1 MVPAGDTAGG
11 IVCDRRRRKPLRE
24 AKNRQGAERMVEGKR
39 NGHAAMPARRWRFAA
54 TMLGGMFGAMLLS
67 AAAGRGMAAEG
78 QASAAATDAG
88 AADAAISM
96 DQDAA
101 SGAQPAAGPTA
112 RAANEEPLEQ
122 ILVVGSRR
130 RGRTVADSPVPIDVV
145 SADALLSD
153 GFTETNL
160 ILANLLPSFNFPQPS
175 ITDGTDSI
183 RPATLR
189 GLGPDQTLVLVNG
202 KRRHAS
208 ALLNVNGSV
217 GRGSSAVDLNAIP
230 ATAIQRIEVLRD
242 GAAAQYG
249 SDAIAGVINVVL
261 KDSPEGGSLSATYG
275 QYVTTLDGVPDI
287 AGVALDDN
295 GLPLLDERGNIVLI
309 PTGRN
314 RKAHDGETLTI
325 RGDVGLPIGDGG
337 FFHVAGEYRDR
348 NPTNRAGFDPRPQ
361 FADLSDPRE
370 ITFNRLNHRFGNS
383 DLRDINVFYNAG
395 VPIGDSFEFYSF
407 GSLGDRRSESAGFYR
422 RARDSRNVPEIHPDG
437 FLPMILVNVNDWS
450 AAGGIRGSAA
460 GWNVDTSLVW
470 GVDEV
475 NFGVTNSLNTSLGP
489 TSPTEFDAGGLR
501 FRQFTWNT
509 DLQREFDIDGLASP
523 LSVAFGGEYRDERY
537 QVTAGEPA
545 SYIKGPFPGAAGSQ
559 VFPGFQPSNEVT
571 GDRHSWAFYTEL
583 DADVTEAWNVS
594 LAGRFEDYS
603 DFGSTLNGKL
613 AMRYQLVPELA
624 LRGSVSSGFRA
635 PSLSQRFFT
644 STATVFIGG
653 VPFEVGTFPVESP
666 VAQALGAKP
675 LKPEKSVNL
684 SAGLVADPLESLNIT
699 LDYYR
704 ITIDKRIVL
713 TENLPASIV
722 VPILDAAGISGVQ
735 RARFFIN
742 GIDTRTQGIDLVATW
757 KRDAGNLGN
766 FDLTVGF
773 NYNDTKITRF
783 RAAPGPLAA
792 VDLTGEDLFSRREQL
807 RFERGQPKTKL
818 NVTLNWYYK
827 ALKATLR
834 TNRYG
839 RTLDP
844 GSREVFDEHLSAK
857 WVTDVEFAYD
867 FTDWFTLAAGANNVF
882 DVYPDV
888 SPTGRRPDG
897 GNFSVFNQIFPY
909 SNFSPFGFNGRF
921 IYARGTLHW

>member
-1 MVPAGDTAGG
+1 MLGGAFGAVLLTMVGGGAMAADGKPAADTAGA
-11 IVCDRRRRKPLRE
+11 P
-24 AKNRQGAERMVEGKR
+24 
-39 NGHAAMPARRWRFAA
+39 
-54 TMLGGMFGAMLLS
+54 T
-67 AAAGRGMAAEG
+67 AAAVPAQDRNAADDA
-78 QASAAATDAG
+78 QAGSDSAG
-88 AADAAISM
+88 AA
-96 DQDAA
+96 
-101 SGAQPAAGPTA
+101 
-112 RAANEEPLEQ
+112 EEEELEQ

-145 SADALLSD
+145 SADAILSD

-217 GRGSSAVDLNAIP
+217 GRGSSAVDLNTIP
-230 ATAIQRIEVLRD
+230 PTAIQRIEVLRD

-275 QYVTTLDGVPDI
+275 QFVTTLDGVPDI
-287 AGVALDDN
+287 AGVALDEN
-295 GLPLLDERGNIVLI
+295 GLPQLDDRGNIVLV
-309 PTGRN
+309 PTGKN
-314 RKAHDGETLTI
+314 RKAHDGETLTV
-325 RGDVGLPIGDGG
+325 RGDLGLPVGEEG
-337 FFHVAGEYRDR
+337 FFHIAGEYRDR

-361 FADLSDPRE
+361 FADLSDVRE

-395 VPIGDSFEFYSF
+395 VPINDSFEFYSF

-422 RARDSRNVPEIHPDG
+422 RAKDSRNVPEIYPDG
-437 FLPMILVNVNDWS
+437 FLPMIRVNVNDWS
-450 AAGGIRGSAA
+450 AAGGVRGETA

-489 TSPTEFDAGGLR
+489 TSPTEFDAGALR

-509 DLQREFDIDGLASP
+509 DLQREFDIDGLESP
-523 LSVAFGGEYRDERY
+523 LTVAFGGEYRDERY
-537 QVTAGEPA
+537 QVIAGEPA
-545 SYIKGPFPGAAGSQ
+545 SYIKGPFTGSAGSQ

-583 DADVTEAWNVS
+583 DADVTQDWNVS
-594 LAGRFEDYS
+594 VAGRFEDYS

-613 AMRYQLVPELA
+613 ATRYQLIPELA
-624 LRGSVSSGFRA
+624 VRGSVSSGFRA

-653 VPFEVGTFPVESP
+653 EPFEVGTFPVESP

-675 LKPEKSVNL
+675 LKPEKSVNF
-684 SAGLVADPLESLNIT
+684 SAGLVADPTDELNVT

-713 TENLPASIV
+713 TENLSSSVV
-722 VPILDAAGISGVQ
+722 VPILTAAGITGVQ

-807 RFERGQPKTKL
+807 RFEKGQPKTKL
-818 NVTLNWYYK
+818 NVTLNWFWK
-827 ALKATLR
+827 SLKATLR
-834 TNRYG
+834 T
-839 RTLDP
+839 
-844 GSREVFDEHLSAK
+844 
-857 WVTDVEFAYD
+857 
-867 FTDWFTLAAGANNVF
+867 
-882 DVYPDV
+882 
-888 SPTGRRPDG
+888 
-897 GNFSVFNQIFPY
+897 
-909 SNFSPFGFNGRF
+909 
-921 IYARGTLHW
+921 